1 MHREKT
7 TVLPSFRVATAPLR
21 MLPAFSIIS
30 VERAGTTSLY
40 RYLCQHTRIG
50 EAFRKEVH
58 YFDMNHG
65 RGVGWYRAHF
75 PSRAWSRWSAL
86 HRGGPGIT
94 GEASPYYLYH
104 PHVPARMA
112 ELLPDVKLVA
122 LVRNPVE
129 RAYSHYHLNV
139 RQKKETL
146 SFEDALEHEEERL
159 AGEWEKLVADPGY
172 WSHAHYTF
180 AYRARGLYAQRL
192 EEWHKHFAPERILVV
207 RSEDLYAD
215 PASVV
220 ARVFQHLE
228 LPDFRP
234 EGFKAYNQKPYPG
247 LSADTRRGLARF
259 FEPHNQRLYELLGRD
274 LGWT

>member
-1 MHREKT
+1 
-7 TVLPSFRVATAPLR
+7 
-21 MLPAFSIIS
+21 
-30 VERAGTTSLY
+30 
-40 RYLCQHTRIG
+40 
-50 EAFRKEVH
+50 
-58 YFDMNHG
+58 
-65 RGVGWYRAHF
+65 
-75 PSRAWSRWSAL
+75 
-86 HRGGPGIT
+86 
-94 GEASPYYLYH
+94 
-104 PHVPARMA
+104 
-112 ELLPDVKLVA
+112 VKLVA

-139 RQKKETL
+139 RQNKETL

-180 AYRARGLYAQRL
+180 AYRARGLYAQCL

-215 PASVV
+215 PAPVV

-234 EGFKAYNQKPYPG
+234 EGFKVYNQKPYPG
-247 LSADTRRGLARF
+247 LSADTRRGLAQF